1 MFHDSGRCMFVPMIF
16 TIVLWFLIGLSHS
29 PDAFAQAK
37 GSSPEKGI
45 RSTLEALSGKP
56 AQPPADGPGPDAVV
70 ADLQSK
76 RAAAEKELS
85 QIDSPAT
92 MRKGAP
98 SGTPDARVMERRS
111 LLQQLVQIYEQHL
124 DALRNL
130 EHMRPRVREAERQ
143 DKEWDGFPAQP
154 PLSVLKVDELRDA
167 ARSMALTSQG
177 IQTRLTMTESLA
189 DNTQRNLKASQERAR
204 QVSERLEGVQDP
216 AKREALTWDRE
227 LAQLHE
233 RVEAARAGMLE
244 ADNRQIQEELTEA
257 RHRIALLDRQ
267 LSVAEQQAEFTRQ
280 DYDKIQKRVDAD
292 HQALMAEMERA
303 VREQSTQRQAVA
315 ADEAKLAAANA
326 AAPASTSTSDRP
338 QSDRVTRLTGLV
350 EVKRLQFD
358 NADLNVDLLRQM
370 LNGLEQERH
379 IWEIR
384 FATAQGT
391 LSFVEEREASSKLAS
406 AAKQIQGWKGYGLQ
420 QLVMVGSQIS
430 DVENRLAEAPSSA
443 GSQHLDDMLSAYRHR
458 EDLYRRML
466 QRTDSLLGLI
476 ENRQAE
482 FAQRERARSVV
493 ARLKEWGTS
502 ALVLLANSWNVELF
516 TAEDTVEVDGKS
528 ITGRRSV
535 TVGKVLTA
543 MAILLVGYWLAG
555 ILARFAERQ
564 AITRLQVDPNVAN
577 IIRQWAL
584 AFLFLLLVI
593 VTLMSVKIPITA
605 FAFLGGAL
613 AIGVG
618 FGTQNLLKN
627 VISGLLLLI
636 ERPLRV
642 GDMIE
647 VDGIRGMVTTI
658 GLRSSTIR
666 DINGVETL
674 IPNSNLL
681 ERNLTNWTYSSY
693 RKRYSIR
700 IAVATGSDARGVKD
714 KLVEL
719 AGRHGLILK
728 DPEPYVLFED
738 FSEHALVF
746 TMHYWIEIGPGID
759 PATVASD
766 LRFMIESSF
775 AEAGI
780 ARK

>member
-1 MFHDSGRCMFVPMIF
+1 MIP
-16 TIVLWFLIGLSHS
+16 TIIIWFFIGLFQCH
-29 PDAFAQAK
+29 DAFAQAQ
-37 GSSPEKGI
+37 GSPVEKGV
-45 RSTLEALSGKP
+45 RSALEALSGNP
-56 AQPPADGPGPDAVV
+56 AQPPAEGAGPDAAV

-76 RAAAEKELS
+76 RAAAEKELN
-85 QIDSPAT
+85 QIDSPET

-98 SGTPDARVMERRS
+98 SDKSDVRVIERRS

-124 DALRNL
+124 DALKNL
-130 EHMRPRVREAERQ
+130 EQMRQRVRQAERQ
-143 DKEWDGFPAQP
+143 SKEWDGSHKP
-154 PLSVLKVDELRDA
+154 PPSPVLKVDELRDS
-167 ARSMALTSQG
+167 ARSKRLTAQG
-177 IQTRLTMTESLA
+177 IQTRLSMAESLA
-189 DNTQRNLKASQERAR
+189 DDTQRNLKASQERVR
-204 QVSERLEGVQDP
+204 QLSERLEGVEDP
-216 AKREALTWDRE
+216 AKREALTWDRD

-244 ADNRQIQEELTEA
+244 ADKAQMKEELTEA
-257 RHRIALLDRQ
+257 RHRTALLDRQ
-267 LSVAEQQAEFTRQ
+267 LSVAEQQVEFTQ
-280 DYDKIQKRVDAD
+280 QEYDKIKKRLDD
-292 HQALMAEMERA
+292 ERQALMSEMDRA
-303 VREQSTQRQAVA
+303 VAEQSRQRQAVA
-315 ADEAKLAAANA
+315 AEEGKLAAANA
-326 AAPASTSTSDRP
+326 AAPASQSGRPKSDRL
-338 QSDRVTRLTGLV
+338 SRLTDLV

-358 NADLNVDLLRQM
+358 NADLRVDLLRQM
-370 LNGLEQERH
+370 LNGLGQERH
-379 IWEIR
+379 LWEVR

-391 LSFVEEREASSKLAS
+391 LSVAEEREASSKLAS
-406 AAKQIQGWKGYGLQ
+406 AAKQIQEWKEYGLQ

-430 DVENRLAEAPSSA
+430 DVDQRLAEVSDSA
-443 GSQHLDDMLSAYRHR
+443 GSQHLNDMLSAYRER

-466 QRTDSLLGLI
+466 QRADSLLSLM

-482 FAQRERARSVV
+482 FDQREQARSMV
-493 ARLKEWGTS
+493 ARLKEWGAS
-502 ALVLLANSWNVELF
+502 ALLLLSTTWNVELF
-516 TAEDTVEVDGKS
+516 TAEDTVEVDGKT

-543 MAILLVGYWLAG
+543 IAILMVGYWLARM
-555 ILARFAERQ
+555 LARFAERQ

-584 AFLFLLLVI
+584 AVLFLLLVI
-593 VTLMSVKIPITA
+593 ATLMSVKIPITA

-627 VISGLLLLI
+627 VISGLLLLM

-642 GDMIE
+642 GDVIE
-647 VDGIRGMVTTI
+647 VDSIKGMVTTI

-666 DINGVETL
+666 DVNGVETL

-693 RKRYSIR
+693 RKRYSLR

-746 TMHYWIEIGPGID
+746 TMHYWIEIGPNVD

>member
-1 MFHDSGRCMFVPMIF
+1 MHMTLIIGI
-16 TIVLWFLIGLSHS
+16 WFLIGLSHIS
-29 PDAFAQAK
+29 AFLSQAMAA
-37 GSSPEKGI
+37 SPEKAV
-45 RSTLEALSGKP
+45 RSPLEVISGKP
-56 AQPPADGPGPDAVV
+56 AQARADKPGPNAVV
-70 ADLQSK
+70 PDLQSK

-85 QIDSPAT
+85 EIDSPAT

-98 SGTPDARVMERRS
+98 PGTTDARVMERRS

-130 EHMRPRVREAERQ
+130 EQMRQRVREGERQ
-143 DKEWDGFPAQP
+143 EKEWDGFPTP
-154 PLSVLKVDELRDA
+154 PPYSVLKVDELRDA
-167 ARSMALTSQG
+167 TRSMALTAQG
-177 IQTRLTMTESLA
+177 VQTRLTMTESLG
-189 DNTQRNLKASQERAR
+189 DSTQHNLKTSQERAR
-204 QVSERLEGVQDP
+204 KVSERLEGVQEP
-216 AKREALTWDRE
+216 AKREALTWDRD

-244 ADNRQIQEELTEA
+244 ADKTQIQEELTEA

-267 LSVAEQQAEFTRQ
+267 LTVAEQQAEFTQQ
-280 DYDKIQKRVDAD
+280 DYEKIKKRLDAD
-292 HQALMAEMERA
+292 HQALMSEMERA
-303 VREQSTQRQAVA
+303 VGEQSTQRQAVA
-315 ADEAKLAAANA
+315 AGEAKLAAANA
-326 AAPASTSTSDRP
+326 AASTSNTS
-338 QSDRVTRLTGLV
+338 SHGLKSERVTRLTDAV
-350 EVKRLQFD
+350 ELKRIQFD
-358 NADLNVDLLRQM
+358 NANLHVDLLRQM
-370 LNGLEQERH
+370 LNGVEQERH
-379 IWEIR
+379 IWEIH
-384 FATAQGT
+384 FATAQGK
-391 LSFVEEREASSKLAS
+391 LSLVEEREASSKLAF
-406 AAKQIQGWKGYGLQ
+406 AAKQIQGWKEYGLQ

-430 DVENRLAEAPSSA
+430 DMENRLAEASSSA
-443 GSQHLDDMLSAYRHR
+443 GSQHLGDMLSAYRQR
-458 EDLYRRML
+458 EDVYRRML
-466 QRTDSLLGLI
+466 QRTDSLSGLI

-482 FAQRERARSVV
+482 FAQREQPRSIV
-493 ARLKEWGTS
+493 ARMKEWGTS
-502 ALVLLANSWNVELF
+502 AVALLGDTWNVELF
-516 TAEDTVEVDGKS
+516 TAEDTIEVDGKS
-528 ITGRRSV
+528 LTGRRSV
-535 TVGKVLTA
+535 TVGKVVTA
-543 MAILLVGYWLAG
+543 IAILIVGYWLAG

-564 AITRLQVDPNVAN
+564 AITRLQIDPNVAN

-584 AFLFLLLVI
+584 AFFFLLLVI
-593 VTLMSVKIPITA
+593 ITLMSVKIPITA

-642 GDMIE
+642 GDVIE
-647 VDGIRGMVTTI
+647 VDAIKGMVTTI

-666 DINGVETL
+666 DVNGVETL

-693 RKRYSIR
+693 RKRYSLR
-700 IAVATGSDARGVKD
+700 IAVATGSDARRVRDMLG
-714 KLVEL
+714 EL
-719 AGRHGLILK
+719 AGRHGQILK
-728 DPEPYVLFED
+728 DPEPYVLFDD

-746 TMHYWIEIGPGID
+746 AVHYWIEIGPGID